1 MRTAA
6 AAAGAGGGALDRATL
21 RFADVRLE
29 VAFRRYFFGNVIV
42 SVRAAHVLGIAAWV
56 VWGLIIRQYAVGA
69 PEVDL
74 FFRFG
79 VLIPILLVG
88 LVVTMLPFAPRVWEA
103 EVVCVNL
110 LAALVWT
117 IQVTAMEGVPFDLGY
132 VGVIFIM
139 AFSFTLNRL
148 RFVKMAGAGIAMIVL
163 YFGTIVAFGSAEG
176 RQLLLAFFSL
186 ASFYVLGMIAS
197 YTLERSSRL
206 LFLRERQLDHEHG
219 RSESL
224 LLNILPRAIAGR
236 LKERA
241 AVGARRPNDDRVRK
255 QNLAQGYP
263 ASRQPTRAR
272 VRIRYRQPSGH
283 SPARSPS
290 WLLTFPAP
298 SLAALI
304 ASRKRS

>member
-148 RFVKMAGAGIAMIVL
+148 RFVLMAGAGIAMIVL

-197 YTLERSSRL
+197 YTLQQSSRL
-206 LFLRERQLDHEHG
+206 LFLREPIGSRNARRWARVG
-219 RSESL
+219 RTTTGYASRTWPRATRRAASL
-224 LLNILPRAIAGR
+224 PARASGFDIVSLRGTLPRDRRAG
-236 LKERA
+236 
-241 AVGARRPNDDRVRK
+241 
-255 QNLAQGYP
+255 
-263 ASRQPTRAR
+263 S
-272 VRIRYRQPSGH
+272 
-283 SPARSPS
+283 
-290 WLLTFPAP
+290 
-298 SLAALI
+298 
-304 ASRKRS
+304 

>member
-6 AAAGAGGGALDRATL
+6 AAAAAGGGALDRATL

-56 VWGLIIRQYAVGA
+56 VCGLIIRQYAVGA
-69 PEVDL
+69 LEVDL

-88 LVVTMLPFAPRVWEA
+88 LIVTMLPFAPRVWEA

-148 RFVKMAGAGIAMIVL
+148 RFVLMAGAGIAMIVL
-163 YFGTIVAFGSAEG
+163 HFGTIVAFGSAEG
-176 RQLLLAFFSL
+176 RQLLLARVGRTTTGYASRTWPRATRRAASL
-186 ASFYVLGMIAS
+186 PARASGFDIVS
-197 YTLERSSRL
+197 
-206 LFLRERQLDHEHG
+206 LRG
-219 RSESL
+219 T
-224 LLNILPRAIAGR
+224 LPRDRRAG
-236 LKERA
+236 
-241 AVGARRPNDDRVRK
+241 
-255 QNLAQGYP
+255 
-263 ASRQPTRAR
+263 S
-272 VRIRYRQPSGH
+272 
-283 SPARSPS
+283 
-290 WLLTFPAP
+290 
-298 SLAALI
+298 
-304 ASRKRS
+304 